1 MMALLEAVFRLVIAL
16 SFAGSFGV
24 LLVLGGKAALK
35 DRLSPGW
42 SYGLWALPLTLF
54 LVPFALPVREA
65 AAFSGAGKGTS
76 LGAPSTGAALSIPQ
90 PLPVEGPLPGLWQSL
105 CSLWDQLLPVLA
117 WVWLLG
123 LLFLA
128 AVRLADHH
136 ALTRSLSR
144 CSCPPQ
150 KDGAAERAFLRITR
164 ELEIP
169 QGKVELLL
177 CPGVGSPLLL
187 GLLRPRVLLPQE
199 DYPEEQ
205 LLMMLRHEL
214 THYRSRDLWVKA
226 VALGTACLHWFNPLA
241 WLLVRELDRC
251 GELRCDHR
259 TTRTMTAGEK
269 KRYGR
274 MLLDVAQGEHL
285 AAPSGAVTLAMDRGE
300 LKRRLTLLKSPRKPA
315 PLDRAV
321 SLALALT
328 VAVTGVVCSSAVN
341 PGPVFAGLFQEE
353 VPPPAPAG
361 ENEPPLLWE
370 GIQESIAPK
379 SSPSIQMKAVL
390 SDQVTAPGSTP
401 ESKPEAAPES
411 APESTPEAA
420 PESAPDPGEEAQET
434 LESAPVPES
443 SAPEPE
449 QKPDP
454 APEPEIVPEPE
465 PEIVPEREDLHWT
478 GGFLWPVDGGY
489 VSAGYNSYYGH
500 SGMDIAA
507 DPGTSIFAA
516 ASGEVVYASDT
527 SIWPYG
533 KSVLIDHGD
542 GMTTRY
548 AHCKQVLVSVGDWVD
563 QGQVIALVGRTGNA
577 TGNHCHFE
585 VIQDGEHR
593 NPAEYIAG

>member
-1 MMALLEAVFRLVIAL
+1 MMALLEAVFRLVVAL

-24 LLVLGGKAALK
+24 LLVLGGKATLK

-42 SYGLWALPLTLF
+42 SYGLWVLPLTLF

-76 LGAPSTGAALSIPQ
+76 LGAPSTGAGLSIPQ
-90 PLPVEGPLPGLWQSL
+90 PIPVEGPLPGLWQSL
-105 CSLWDQLLPVLA
+105 CSLWEQLLPVLA

-187 GLLRPRVLLPQE
+187 GLLRPRVLLPRE

-321 SLALALT
+321 SLALALV

-341 PGPVFAGLFQEE
+341 PGPVFAGLFRQEE
-353 VPPPAPAG
+353 APLLVPTEG
-361 ENEPPLLWE
+361 KEPPELWE
-370 GIQESIAPK
+370 EIMDQPEEIPRPK
-379 SSPSIQMKAVL
+379 ADPSIRMKAVL

-401 ESKPEAAPES
+401 ESKPEAAPEP
-411 APESTPEAA
+411 APESA

-434 LESAPVPES
+434 PE

-507 DPGTSIFAA
+507 DPGTNIFAA
-516 ASGEVVYASDT
+516 ADGEVVYASNT

-585 VIQDGEHR
+585 VIQDGEHQ

>member
-1 MMALLEAVFRLVIAL
+1 MMALLEAVFRLVVAL

-24 LLVLGGKAALK
+24 LLVLGGKATLR

-76 LGAPSTGAALSIPQ
+76 LGAPSTGAGLSIP
-90 PLPVEGPLPGLWQSL
+90 PSIPVEGPLPGLWQSL
-105 CSLWDQLLPVLA
+105 CSLWEQLLPVLA

-136 ALTRSLSR
+136 ALPRSLSR
-144 CSCPPQ
+144 CSEPPRE
-150 KDGAAERAFLRITR
+150 DGPAARAFARMAG
-164 ELEIP
+164 ELDIP
-169 QGKVELLL
+169 AGRVELLL
-177 CPGVGSPLLL
+177 CPGVGSPMLM
-187 GLLRPRVLLPQE
+187 GLLHPRVILPRE
-199 DYPEEQ
+199 DCPEEE
-205 LLMMLRHEL
+205 LRMMLRHEL
-214 THYRSRDLWVKA
+214 NHYKSGDLWVKA

-300 LKRRLTLLKSPRKPA
+300 LKRRLTLLKSPRKTA
-315 PLDRAV
+315 PLDRAI

-341 PGPVFAGLFQEE
+341 PGPVFAGFFQKE

-370 GIQESIAPK
+370 GIQEGIAPK
-379 SSPSIQMKAVL
+379 SSPSIRMKAVL
-390 SDQVTAPGSTP
+390 SDQVTAPEP
-401 ESKPEAAPES
+401 

-434 LESAPVPES
+434 PESAPVPES

-454 APEPEIVPEPE
+454 APE

-507 DPGTSIFAA
+507 DPGTNIFAA
-516 ASGEVVYASDT
+516 ADGEVVYASNT

-585 VIQDGEHR
+585 VIQDGEHQ

>member
-1 MMALLEAVFRLVIAL
+1 MMALLEAVFRLVVAL

-24 LLVLGGKAALK
+24 LLVLGGKATLK

-65 AAFSGAGKGTS
+65 AAFSGAGGESS
-76 LGAPSTGAALSIPQ
+76 LGTLPTGAALSIP
-90 PLPVEGPLPGLWQSL
+90 PSIPVEGPLPGLWQSL
-105 CSLWDQLLPVLA
+105 CSLWEQLLPVLA

-150 KDGAAERAFLRITR
+150 KDGAAERAFLRITG

-300 LKRRLTLLKSPRKPA
+300 LKRRLTLLKSPRKTA

-379 SSPSIQMKAVL
+379 SSPSIRMKAVL

-411 APESTPEAA
+411 APDPGEEVQET
-420 PESAPDPGEEAQET
+420 PESAPE
-434 LESAPVPES
+434 
-443 SAPEPE
+443 
-449 QKPDP
+449 
-454 APEPEIVPEPE
+454 PEPEIVPEPE

-489 VSAGYNSYYGH
+489 VSAGDNSYYGH

-507 DPGTSIFAA
+507 DPGTNIFAA
-516 ASGEVVYASDT
+516 ADGEVVYASNT

-548 AHCKQVLVSVGDWVD
+548 AHCKQVLVSVGDRVD

-585 VIQDGEHR
+585 VIQDGEHQ

>member
-1 MMALLEAVFRLVIAL
+1 MMALLEAVFRLVVAL

-24 LLVLGGKAALK
+24 LLVLGGKATLK

-65 AAFSGAGKGTS
+65 AAFSGAGGESS
-76 LGAPSTGAALSIPQ
+76 LGTLPTGAALSIP
-90 PLPVEGPLPGLWQSL
+90 PSIPVEGPLPGLWQSL
-105 CSLWDQLLPVLA
+105 CSLWEQLLPVLA

-150 KDGAAERAFLRITR
+150 KDGAAERAFLRITG

-300 LKRRLTLLKSPRKPA
+300 LKRRLTLLKSPRKTA

-379 SSPSIQMKAVL
+379 SSPSIRMKAVL

-411 APESTPEAA
+411 APDPGEEVQET
-420 PESAPDPGEEAQET
+420 PESAPE
-434 LESAPVPES
+434 
-443 SAPEPE
+443 
-449 QKPDP
+449 
-454 APEPEIVPEPE
+454 PEPEIVPEPE

-507 DPGTSIFAA
+507 DPGTNIFAA
-516 ASGEVVYASDT
+516 ADGEVVYASNT

-548 AHCKQVLVSVGDWVD
+548 AHCKQVLVSVGDRVD

-585 VIQDGEHR
+585 VIQDGEHQ